1 MRVGV
6 LRWANP
12 QGLDGYKDKTLL
24 LFGDIHKT
32 KSPCRP
38 CHRPGCLKFPEFVKT
53 LLREARQCIDVFI
66 EDFPYYGKAKGAY
79 RGYAKLKG
87 SIGYTRYKLRKYRPT
102 KINRKIFSWGRI
114 HLTDLRTGGLGMEV
128 AKVVLGSHSPSQAIR
143 RLFRFYEGVMR
154 GRLLKGDPAARRIV
168 KQIKALPSSLSKSL
182 IEAFSNPNFFPETID
197 TYPRV
202 WLSNRDNDSHGANVS
217 HGVNEW
223 AKVRRDLKKSPSTE
237 AWRVATGLCLSPLFD
252 TYTLSRMFKPVFGS
266 SGTAIVY
273 AGDFHI
279 AKMISF
285 LIKKWGAKLDYIYPS
300 LVRGTT
306 FKEAQCLKIQGKF
319 KDILKEILRKKD
331 GRPCV
336 HSRGVFGKGEISTPR
351 HSKPKPKPKV
361 VKTPRVGRLV
371 WRNPYLW

>member
-12 QGLDGYKDKTLL
+12 QGLDGYKEKTLL
-24 LFGDIHKT
+24 LFGDIHVA

-79 RGYAKLKG
+79 RGYAKSKG
-87 SIGYTRYKLRKYRPT
+87 SIGYTRYKLRKYRAT

-143 RLFRFYEGVMR
+143 RLFRFYEGVMK
-154 GRLLKGDPAARRIV
+154 GRILKDDPAARRIA

-182 IEAFSNPNFFPETID
+182 VDAFSNPNFFPEIID
-197 TYPRV
+197 PYPRV
-202 WLSNRDNDSHGANVS
+202 WLANDFDGA
-217 HGVNEW
+217 NEW
-223 AKVRRDLKKSPSTE
+223 AKVKRDLKKSPSTK

-252 TYTLSRMFKPVFGS
+252 TYTLARMFKPVFGS

-285 LIKKWGAKLDYIYPS
+285 LVKTWGARMDYLYPS
-300 LVRGTT
+300 LVKGRSY
-306 FKEAQCLKIQGKF
+306 KETQCLKVKGKL
-319 KDILKEILRKKD
+319 KDTLKGIVNEKNGK
-331 GRPCV
+331 PCV
-336 HSRGVFGKGEISTPR
+336 HSRRVFGKGEVSTPHR
-351 HSKPKPKPKV
+351 SPKRTKPK
-361 VKTPRVGRLV
+361 GLLRLV
-371 WRNPYLW
+371 GGGPFLFE